1 VLHNFYLETTKK
13 IFFKTT
19 LGKKK
24 MER

>member
-1 VLHNFYLETTKK
+1 LHNFYLETTKK